1 MTETTQADA
10 ADHVKGRGMAERTTT
25 GQAPDRTATGI
36 TTEPPARPQPIGA
49 FPLPA
54 GFLLVPAGPE
64 TEPARR
70 DLVAGKLPHTWPE
83 ALRAHELAFA
93 GDTDGALAHLAGDD
107 PVTRYNRF
115 VIDPDADDPAALRQ
129 ALGEPY
135 GVLADVV
142 AFTVGRA
149 PEPPALG
156 DADGEV
162 AALVLAAQ
170 ASHALGRGEPA
181 RAAELLEQAAGRVP
195 QEAAP
200 LAGVLLGSAAT
211 IRKDTEGATPEVI
224 AALERALG
232 LVDGTDLRVGRAEL
246 HLALGLALHDR
257 AAEDPGA
264 TGRAVPHYHAALQ
277 LVTSAEAP
285 QVWAAAHA
293 NLGAAYLTMPMR
305 QASDRLRVA
314 VAMRSLRAALTVY
327 TRETHPAEWASTQ
340 LNLANA
346 LVYAPSSHQADNL
359 VEAVELYEEVLAV
372 RDREADPLGR
382 ARVLANQGNALAH
395 LGMFEPAA
403 EKLAEAEALFTE
415 AGDDEAARTVR
426 DLLDGV
432 TRQAAVAKAG
442 G

>member
-1 MTETTQADA
+1 
-10 ADHVKGRGMAERTTT
+10 MAERTTT
-25 GQAPDRTATGI
+25 GPAPGRTATGGG
-36 TTEPPARPQPIGA
+36 TEPPARPQPIGA

-54 GFLLVPAGPE
+54 GFLLVPPGPD

-70 DLVAGKLPHTWPE
+70 DLVAGRLPRTWPA

-156 DADGEV
+156 GADGEV

-170 ASHALGRGEPA
+170 AS
-181 RAAELLEQAAGRVP
+181 RAVGLLEQAAGHVP
-195 QEAAP
+195 EEAAP

-224 AALERALG
+224 AALERALR
-232 LVDGTDLRVGRAEL
+232 LVDGTDLRIGRAEL
-246 HLALGLALHDR
+246 HLALGLALHHR
-257 AAEDPGA
+257 AAEDPAA

-277 LVTSAEAP
+277 LVTCAEAP

-372 RDREADPLGR
+372 RDRRADPAGR

-395 LGMFEPAA
+395 LGMFDPAA

-415 AGDDEAARTVR
+415 CGEAEAARTVR
-426 DLLDGV
+426 ELLDGV
-432 TRQAAVAKAG
+432 TRQAAVARAG

>member
-1 MTETTQADA
+1 
-10 ADHVKGRGMAERTTT
+10 MAEPTITEP
-25 GQAPDRTATGI
+25 APDRTATGNG
-36 TTEPPARPQPIGA
+36 TVPPARPQPIGA

-70 DLVAGKLPHTWPE
+70 DLVAGKVPRTWPA

-93 GDTDGALAHLAGDD
+93 GDTGGALAHLTGDD

-115 VIDPDADDPAALRQ
+115 VIDPGADDPAALRE

-149 PEPPALG
+149 AEPPAPG

-170 ASHALGRGEPA
+170 ASHAAGRGDPA
-181 RAAELLEQAAGRVP
+181 RAAELLQEAAGHVP
-195 QEAAP
+195 REAAP
-200 LAGVLLGSAAT
+200 LAGVLLGSAAG
-211 IRKDTEGATPEVI
+211 IRKDLHGPTPEVV
-224 AALERALG
+224 AAVERALR
-232 LVDGTDLRVGRAEL
+232 LLDGTDLRVGRAEL
-246 HLALGLALHDR
+246 HLTLGLALHDR

-264 TGRAVPHYHAALQ
+264 AGRAVPHYHAALQ

-293 NLGAAYLTMPMR
+293 NLATAYLTMPMR

-327 TRETHPAEWASTQ
+327 TRETHPAEWASTR

-372 RDREADPLGR
+372 RDRDTDPAGR

-395 LGMFEPAA
+395 LGMFGPAA
-403 EKLAEAEALFTE
+403 DKLTEAEALFAE
-415 AGDDEAARTVR
+415 AGDAEAARTVR

>member
-25 GQAPDRTATGI
+25 GPALGRTATGGG
-36 TTEPPARPQPIGA
+36 TEPPARPQPIGA

-54 GFLLVPAGPE
+54 GFLLVPPGPD

-70 DLVAGKLPHTWPE
+70 DLVAGRLPRTWPA

-156 DADGEV
+156 GADGEV

-181 RAAELLEQAAGRVP
+181 RAAGLLEQAAGHVP
-195 QEAAP
+195 EEAAP

-224 AALERALG
+224 AALERALR
-232 LVDGTDLRVGRAEL
+232 LVDGTDLRIGRAEL
-246 HLALGLALHDR
+246 HLALGLALHHR
-257 AAEDPGA
+257 AAEDPAA

-277 LVTSAEAP
+277 LVTCAEAP

-372 RDREADPLGR
+372 RDRRADPAGR

-395 LGMFEPAA
+395 LGMFDPAA

-415 AGDDEAARTVR
+415 CGEAEAARTVR
-426 DLLDGV
+426 ELLDGV
-432 TRQAAVAKAG
+432 TRQAAVARAG